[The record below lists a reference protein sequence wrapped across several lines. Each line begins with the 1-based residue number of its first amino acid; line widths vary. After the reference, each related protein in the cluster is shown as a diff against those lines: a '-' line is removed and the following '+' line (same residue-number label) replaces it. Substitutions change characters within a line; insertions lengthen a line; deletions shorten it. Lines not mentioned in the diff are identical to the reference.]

1 MDKDSEDYTVSVD
14 QISKIE
20 WEQLLLEF
28 DDASIYQTWSYGAV
42 RWGQANLSHIVIKH
56 KGEIIAAAQLRIV
69 KIPLL
74 KAGIAYLPWG
84 PMWRRKGQQVNINV
98 FQKIISALKEEYAI
112 KQRLLLR
119 IHPNVI
125 EENSEAIV
133 SILDKAGFQK
143 KINIKPYR
151 TLMLDLSQTM
161 PRIRKSLDQKWRNQL
176 NRAEKNNL
184 KIIEGNS
191 DALYQ
196 VFLDLQEEMH
206 DRKKYIAGV
215 DYNEFRD
222 IQKDLPEQLKMIVL
236 ICEYEGK
243 ALTTT
248 IGSLIGDTGI
258 YLLGAMGNEGMKMK
272 GAYLLQWRLI
282 EKMKES
288 GYKWYDLG
296 GIDSDENPG
305 VYHFKSG
312 IARKEAL
319 HIGQFEISQSGFSRL
334 IVESMEGL
342 KNIWLNLNKYWR
354 NKNKKRISGRLN
366 GTDPRTSV

>member
-1 MDKDSEDYTVSVD
+1 MDKDSADYTVSVN

-28 DDASIYQTWSYGAV
+28 DDATIYQTWSYGAI
-42 RWGQANLSHIVIKH
+42 RWGQSNFSHIVIKH
-56 KGEIIAAAQLRIV
+56 KDEIIAAAQLRMV

-84 PMWRRKGQQVNINV
+84 PMWRRQGQPVNIDV
-98 FQKIISALKEEYAI
+98 FQKIISALKEEYAV
-112 KQRLLLR
+112 KQGLLLR

-125 EENSEAIV
+125 EENRGAIV
-133 SILDKAGFQK
+133 SILNKAGFQK
-143 KINIKPYR
+143 KIKIKPYR
-151 TLMLDLSQTM
+151 TLMLDLSPTM
-161 PRIRKSLDQKWRNQL
+161 PEIRKSLDQKWRNQL
-176 NRAEKNNL
+176 NRAEKNDL
-184 KIIEGNS
+184 KIIEGSS

-196 VFLDLQEEMH
+196 IFLDLQEELH

-222 IQKDLPEQLKMIVL
+222 IQKDLPEPLKMIIL

-243 ALTTT
+243 ALTAT

-258 YLLGAMGNEGMKMK
+258 YLLGATGNEGMKMK

-282 EKMKES
+282 EMMKES
-288 GYKWYDLG
+288 GYKCYDLG
-296 GIDSDENPG
+296 GIDPDDNPG

-312 IARKEAL
+312 ISSREAH
-319 HIGQFEISQSGFSRL
+319 HIGQF
-334 IVESMEGL
+334 
-342 KNIWLNLNKYWR
+342 
-354 NKNKKRISGRLN
+354 
-366 GTDPRTSV
+366 

>member
-1 MDKDSEDYTVSVD
+1 MDTSSENYRIEID
-14 QISKIE
+14 QINKAQ
-20 WEQLLLEF
+20 WENLIQLF
-28 DDASIYQTWSYGAV
+28 DDANIYQTWSYGAI
-42 RWGQANLSHIVIKH
+42 RWGQENLSHIVIKH
-56 KGEIIAAAQLRIV
+56 KDEIIAAAQLRIV

-84 PMWRRKGQQVNINV
+84 PMWRRKGQQINIDV
-98 FQKIISALKEEYAI
+98 FQKIISALKEEYAV

-119 IHPNVI
+119 IYPNVI
-125 EENSEAIV
+125 EEHGKTIV
-133 SILDKAGFQK
+133 SILNKAGFQK
-143 KINIKPYR
+143 KVKIKPYR
-151 TLMLDLSQTM
+151 TLMLNLSPTM
-161 PRIRKSLDQKWRNQL
+161 PEIRKSLDQKWRNQL

-191 DALYQ
+191 DELYQ
-196 VFLDLQEEMH
+196 IFLDLQGEMH
-206 DRKKYIAGV
+206 GRKKYVPGV

>member
-1 MDKDSEDYTVSVD
+1 MDKDSADYTVSVN

-28 DDASIYQTWSYGAV
+28 DDATIYQTWSYGAI
-42 RWGQANLSHIVIKH
+42 RWGQSNFSHIVIKH
-56 KGEIIAAAQLRIV
+56 KDEIIAAAQLRMV

-84 PMWRRKGQQVNINV
+84 PMWRRQGQPVNIDV
-98 FQKIISALKEEYAI
+98 FQKIISALKEEYAV
-112 KQRLLLR
+112 KQGLLLR

-125 EENSEAIV
+125 EENREAIV
-133 SILDKAGFQK
+133 SILNKAGFQK
-143 KINIKPYR
+143 KIKIKPYR
-151 TLMLDLSQTM
+151 TLMLDLSPTM
-161 PRIRKSLDQKWRNQL
+161 PEIRKSLDQKWRNQL
-176 NRAEKNNL
+176 NRAEKNDL
-184 KIIEGNS
+184 KIIEGSS

-196 VFLDLQEEMH
+196 IFLDLQEELH

-222 IQKDLPEQLKMIVL
+222 IQKDLPEPLKMIIL

-243 ALTTT
+243 ALTAT

-258 YLLGAMGNEGMKMK
+258 YLLGATGNEGMKMK

-282 EKMKES
+282 EMMKES
-288 GYKWYDLG
+288 GYKCYDLG
-296 GIDSDENPG
+296 GIDPDDNPG

-312 IARKEAL
+312 ISHREAH
-319 HIGQFEISQSGFSRL
+319 HIGQFEISQSRSSRL
-334 IVESMEGL
+334 IVAGIEGL
-342 KNIWLNLNKYWR
+342 RNLWVKFSRCWR
-354 NKNKKRISGRLN
+354 NKTI
-366 GTDPRTSV
+366 T